1 MYDDNAHVDNE
12 VLQGTL
18 NVIGRLS
25 MTSEKR
31 LEAELQMHAYRMRTG
46 TYSDTQ
52 LQYAV
57 GRVSPGKQ
65 PEIVEDTEQQL
76 EPARYS
82 ESDSRPVTPRMVKP
96 PPSLRRTMSGIYMTE
111 RANAVARDDPAI
123 EKMRQIYVRR
133 TPKGKGKELHTK
145 TQGEMATSSE
155 KKKES
160 KTRRRRLVS
169 YTSEDN
175 DDDDDPSAT
184 AGATTGGGI
193 YTQSQSDYG
202 HDSQGD
208 YYGHDSQGQYGQDS
222 QGQYGQ
228 DSQGQYGHHLGYGH
242 YAHEPK
248 FQFQPL
254 PANSSYDSVSSSHAR
269 DSSPYSDSGFQ
280 STQQPFTPRGIQRG
294 MNDLATSLFGYSE
307 YSEYKNPLKEKVS
320 NGPADELCGDP
331 FDPIG
336 SIGVKWTP
344 LGPSGV
350 EWTPRGLF
358 NFEGKGG
365 SEFKETRPPFDHKV
379 CLFSPQAY
387 NLGKNKGAAPYK
399 SLFHSATTFE
409 TRVRGR
415 GEISSWSICRFLST
429 IG

>member
-1 MYDDNAHVDNE
+1 MLLEESVQVREDIDDPVFDPTDTTWAEGILDGDEPRDPEFRVPAKRPRE
-12 VLQGTL
+12 S
-18 NVIGRLS
+18 LS
-25 MTSEKR
+25 KE
-31 LEAELQMHAYRMRTG
+31 
-46 TYSDTQ
+46 
-52 LQYAV
+52 
-57 GRVSPGKQ
+57 KQ
-65 PEIVEDTEQQL
+65 PEIVEDTEEQL

-123 EKMRQIYVRR
+123 EKMKQIYVRR

-175 DDDDDPSAT
+175 DDDDDDDDDPSAT

-208 YYGHDSQGQYGQDS
+208 YYGHDSQGKYGHDS

-228 DSQGQYGHHLGYGH
+228 DSQGHYGHHLGYGH
-242 YAHEPK
+242 YAHEPE

-254 PANSSYDSVSSSHAR
+254 PANSNYDSVSSSHAR
-269 DSSPYSDSGFQ
+269 DSSPYSDSGFL
-280 STQQPFTPRGIQRG
+280 SIQQPFTPRGIQRG

-307 YSEYKNPLKEKVS
+307 YSEYKNPLYGFQGQQPYDEGEEYKGFKWYGEKLKVDED
-320 NGPADELCGDP
+320 GDVADEFLDEVLPEEVPGTDNQCVFP
-331 FDPIG
+331 TFKINYSTRPAA
-336 SIGVKWTP
+336 VKKQIFASD
-344 LGPSGV
+344 GIVRQGV
-350 EWTPRGLF
+350 E
-358 NFEGKGG
+358 
-365 SEFKETRPPFDHKV
+365 H
-379 CLFSPQAY
+379 
-387 NLGKNKGAAPYK
+387 
-399 SLFHSATTFE
+399 
-409 TRVRGR
+409 RGR
-415 GEISSWSICRFLST
+415 LQWV
-429 IG
+429 

>member
-1 MYDDNAHVDNE
+1 MHQCLMSQRESRQRRAEN
-12 VLQGTL
+12 
-18 NVIGRLS
+18 NVEISEELSGRLS
-25 MTSEKR
+25 RRGRRDNDDETGSEDSDPELTEAVERERTAR
-31 LEAELQMHAYRMRTG
+31 LRGKAPMHAYRMRTG

-52 LQYAV
+52 LQYVV
-57 GRVSPGKQ
+57 GRVSPEDIDDPVFDPTNTTWAEGILDGDEPRDPEFRVPAKRPRESLSKGKQ
-65 PEIVEDTEQQL
+65 PEIVEDTEEQL

-82 ESDSRPVTPRMVKP
+82 ESDSRLVTPRMVKP

-111 RANAVARDDPAI
+111 RANVVARDDPAI

-175 DDDDDPSAT
+175 DDDDPSAT
-184 AGATTGGGI
+184 TGATTGGGI

-228 DSQGQYGHHLGYGH
+228 DSQGHYGHHLGYGH
-242 YAHEPK
+242 YAHEPE

-254 PANSSYDSVSSSHAR
+254 PVNSSYDSVSSSHAR

-307 YSEYKNPLKEKVS
+307 YSEYKNPLY
-320 NGPADELCGDP
+320 GFQGQQPYDEGE
-331 FDPIG
+331 G
-336 SIGVKWTP
+336 SSGYY
-344 LGPSGV
+344 PS
-350 EWTPRGLF
+350 
-358 NFEGKGG
+358 
-365 SEFKETRPPFDHKV
+365 
-379 CLFSPQAY
+379 
-387 NLGKNKGAAPYK
+387 
-399 SLFHSATTFE
+399 
-409 TRVRGR
+409 
-415 GEISSWSICRFLST
+415 
-429 IG
+429 

>member
-1 MYDDNAHVDNE
+1 MYADNAHVDNE

-52 LQYAV
+52 LQYVV
-57 GRVSPGKQ
+57 GRVSPEFRVPAKRPRESLAKEKQ
-65 PEIVEDTEQQL
+65 PEIVEDTEEQL

-155 KKKES
+155 KRKES

-169 YTSEDN
+169 YTSE
-175 DDDDDPSAT
+175 DPSAT

-222 QGQYGQ
+222 QG
-228 DSQGQYGHHLGYGH
+228 
-242 YAHEPK
+242 
-248 FQFQPL
+248 
-254 PANSSYDSVSSSHAR
+254 
-269 DSSPYSDSGFQ
+269 
-280 STQQPFTPRGIQRG
+280 
-294 MNDLATSLFGYSE
+294 
-307 YSEYKNPLKEKVS
+307 
-320 NGPADELCGDP
+320 
-331 FDPIG
+331 
-336 SIGVKWTP
+336 
-344 LGPSGV
+344 
-350 EWTPRGLF
+350 
-358 NFEGKGG
+358 
-365 SEFKETRPPFDHKV
+365 
-379 CLFSPQAY
+379 
-387 NLGKNKGAAPYK
+387 
-399 SLFHSATTFE
+399 
-409 TRVRGR
+409 
-415 GEISSWSICRFLST
+415 
-429 IG
+429 